1 MPVNADEYD
10 AICNSRE
17 CLVKVNEDLI
27 MTPFGSIKSSRMT
40 SWPMVVDTQPRMLG
54 FLGEKNIYTFNLN
67 GYDQYGKKKSLNI
80 QFLNDMPAKK
90 FIKEI
95 EMVSGLG
102 LGQRRSA
109 KQIRENELLYKTTTT
124 TTIEKSNLS
133 ECISEAGASRKSK
146 IALEKF
152 RDKTNLENFFKN
164 SNAYAVF
171 PDVVKGG
178 MGIGGARGRGEVF
191 QNCKA
196 IGSTTMTQLS
206 VGFQLGG
213 QAFSQIIFFQNQRDT
228 DRFTQGN
235 FEFGA
240 SASAAL
246 ITEGAATEAAYSD
259 GVGVLTISKGGLMYE
274 ASIGGQK
281 FSFEPYKK

>member
-1 MPVNADEYD
+1 MKRIAFTSLLLLSI
-10 AICNSRE
+10 AG
-17 CLVKVNEDLI
+17 LVSSCQKV
-27 MTPFGSIKSSRMT
+27 
-40 SWPMVVDTQPRMLG
+40 
-54 FLGEKNIYTFNLN
+54 
-67 GYDQYGKKKSLNI
+67 
-80 QFLNDMPAKK
+80 
-90 FIKEI
+90 
-95 EMVSGLG
+95 
-102 LGQRRSA
+102 
-109 KQIRENELLYKTTTT
+109 
-124 TTIEKSNLS
+124 EKSKFD
-133 ECISEAGASRKSK
+133 ECISEVGASRKTK
-146 IALEKF
+146 KAIEKF
-152 RDKTNLENFFKN
+152 REIPNLKNFFKT

-178 MGIGGARGRGEVF
+178 IGIGGARGAGEVF

-213 QAFSQIIFFQNQRDT
+213 QSFSQIIFFKNQKDI

-246 ITEGAATEAAYSD
+246 INTGAATEAAYSD
-259 GVGVLTISKGGLMYE
+259 GIGVLTLAKGGLMYE

-281 FSFEPYKK
+281 FSFSPYEK

>member
-1 MPVNADEYD
+1 
-10 AICNSRE
+10 
-17 CLVKVNEDLI
+17 
-27 MTPFGSIKSSRMT
+27 
-40 SWPMVVDTQPRMLG
+40 MLG
-54 FLGEKNIYTFNLN
+54 FLGEKDKYTFNLN
-67 GYDQYGKKKSLNI
+67 GYDQDGKKKSLNI
-80 QFLNDMPAKK
+80 QFINDKPAKK
-90 FIKEI
+90 FIRNI
-95 EMVSGLG
+95 ETVSGLG

-109 KQIRENELLYKTTTT
+109 KEIRENETLDKIRNTN
-124 TTIEKSNLS
+124 IKVDNSKIS
-133 ECISEAGASRKSK
+133 ECISEVGASRKSK
-146 IALEKF
+146 ISLEIFKE
-152 RDKTNLENFFKN
+152 KEYLKNFFNN

-178 MGIGGARGRGEVF
+178 MGVGGARGGGEVF

-213 QAFSQIIFFQNQRDT
+213 QAFSQIIFFQNQKDT

-240 SASAAL
+240 AASAAL
-246 ITEGAATEAAYSD
+246 LNEGASAEAAYSD
-259 GVGVLTISKGGLMYE
+259 GVVVFTLSKGGLMYE

-281 FSFEPYKK
+281 FSFSPYEK

>member
-1 MPVNADEYD
+1 MRKTLITSFSLLTIAGLVSS
-10 AICNSRE
+10 CQKVGNS
-17 CLVKVNEDLI
+17 
-27 MTPFGSIKSSRMT
+27 
-40 SWPMVVDTQPRMLG
+40 
-54 FLGEKNIYTFNLN
+54 
-67 GYDQYGKKKSLNI
+67 
-80 QFLNDMPAKK
+80 K
-90 FIKEI
+90 FSK
-95 EMVSGLG
+95 
-102 LGQRRSA
+102 
-109 KQIRENELLYKTTTT
+109 
-124 TTIEKSNLS
+124 
-133 ECISEAGASRKSK
+133 CISEVGASQKSK

-152 RDKTNLENFFKN
+152 REKSNLENFFKK

-178 MGIGGARGRGEVF
+178 IGIGGARGVGEVF

-213 QAFSQIIFFQNQRDT
+213 QAFSQIIFFKDKRDL

-246 ITEGAATEAAYSD
+246 INSGAAVESAYSN
-259 GVGVLTISKGGLMYE
+259 GIAVLTVSKGGLMYE

-281 FSFEPYKK
+281 FNFEPYN